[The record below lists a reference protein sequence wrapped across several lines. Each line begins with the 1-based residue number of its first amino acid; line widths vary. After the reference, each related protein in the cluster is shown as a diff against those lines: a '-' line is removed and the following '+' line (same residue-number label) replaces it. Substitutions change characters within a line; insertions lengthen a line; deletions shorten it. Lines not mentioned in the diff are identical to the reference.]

1 MSRLVDLSH
10 VVHDGLVT
18 YRGLPAPK
26 VSEYLGY
33 AESRGRYAPGTTFHI
48 GRIEMIA
55 NTGTYVD
62 APAHRFE
69 GRADVAALPLE
80 SVADL
85 PGVVIDAP
93 AAGARAIDAGALA
106 GRELRGRAVLFRT
119 GWSRHFG
126 TDAYALGHPF
136 VTEDAA
142 RALVAAGAALVG
154 IDSFNIDDTA
164 DLRRPA
170 HTALLDAGIPVC
182 EHLAGLEA
190 LPREGFRFF
199 AVPPPMRGLGT
210 FTVRAFAI
218 LGG

>member
-1 MSRLVDLSH
+1 VSRLVDLSH

-69 GRADVAALPLE
+69 GRPDVAALPLE
-80 SVADL
+80 SVANL
-85 PGVVIDAP
+85 PGVVIDA
-93 AAGARAIDAGALA
+93 GVDARAITAAALA
-106 GRELRGRAVLFRT
+106 GRDLRGRSVLFRT
-119 GWSRHFG
+119 GWSRHFA

-136 VTEDAA
+136 VAEDAA
-142 RALVAAGAALVG
+142 QALVAAGAALVG